1 MTDTRTR
8 KCRVHLPHFTIDFLP
23 GALVTASSSY
33 ADRNL
38 WLLVGTADELALFE
52 GVEAYFGISPID
64 PDGFGG
70 GLPRVLVVCD
80 PDSPVGP
87 VMMEFA
93 TNIAREAQREAD
105 YMKRNDPDEAD
116 FQPMCFDWTWPVR
129 KAIQRGGKFKEMSS
143 APAAQEQT

>member
-1 MTDTRTR
+1 MKR
-8 KCRVHLPHFTIDFLP
+8 RVRLPNFTIDFSP
-23 GALVTASSSY
+23 GALATESRTLAHS
-33 ADRNL
+33 NI
-38 WLLVGTADELALFE
+38 WQLVSVVDELSLFE
-52 GVEAYFGISPID
+52 GVEAYLGISPID

-70 GLPRVLVVCD
+70 GVTRVLVVCD

-105 YMKRNDPDEAD
+105 YIKRNDPDEPD
-116 FQPMCFDWTWPVR
+116 FQPICFDWTWPVR
-129 KAIQRGGKFKEMSS
+129 KAIQRGGKLKEMSS